1 MKSRTSFFNFTV
13 LKKDLTRYAPLWGLY
28 TVFVLLFL
36 LLAWDDSTAAQFVNI
51 LPELLYGMA
60 VLNFIYA
67 GIASLLLFSDLHKP
81 RMSNML
87 HALPLRREG
96 WFFTHVTAGMLFC
109 LIPNGLGALIC
120 APFMGQYLYGVLL
133 WLAVMVMEYLI
144 FFGIGCFSA
153 LCTGTSLGSLLI
165 YGLINFLAPLCA
177 WLVQT
182 FYEPLL
188 YGIEI
193 DLERI
198 ARLSPVVMLSDVD
211 FLEMTYNNM
220 NGTTTLDKFYPETW
234 GYLGIAA
241 GVGLVLMALAILLY
255 RKRHLES
262 AGDLIACKGVG
273 PVFLGLYTLL
283 MASIF
288 YLTGDM
294 FDDSFG
300 FVLTLVGFAVG
311 FFTGRMLLEKR
322 VNVFGKR
329 SLLAFVI
336 SAAVFFGSFLLT
348 SLDPIG
354 ITRRIPTAD
363 QVTQVSISPNSY
375 NMRDRAATLT
385 DPGDIDAVL
394 AIHKYAVENRD
405 TEGIPTNSVCILYT
419 LENGRTMKRFYRIPT
434 TEAAPLHR
442 IYSRPEVVLGTADPA
457 AFMEQVK
464 QLDYYPYEN
473 GQLLVHMSSWR
484 YDNVSPEDY
493 TEPVYLVNFSGS
505 FADNATAK
513 ALVEAIYADCR
524 AGVLSQWDYHSEY
537 PTVGNISLVLEHDG
551 LTEYVDVTI
560 NSRCINTLTFL
571 NSLEPTN

>member
-28 TVFVLLFL
+28 TVFMLLFL
-36 LLAWDDSTAAQFVNI
+36 LLAWEDATAAQFVNI
-51 LPELLYGMA
+51 LPELLYGMGI
-60 VLNFIYA
+60 LNFIYA
-67 GIASLLLFSDLHKP
+67 GIASLLLFSDLHTP

-109 LIPNGLGALIC
+109 LIPNVLGVAIC
-120 APFMGQYLYGVLL
+120 VPFMGQYAYGALL
-133 WLAVMVMEYLI
+133 WLAVSVLEYLV
-144 FFGIGCFSA
+144 FFGMGCFCA
-153 LCTGTSLGSLLI
+153 LCTGSTLGSLLL

-193 DLERI
+193 DLERLS
-198 ARLSPVVMLSDVD
+198 RLSPVITLSDAD
-211 FLEMTYNNM
+211 FLEMTYDNM
-220 NGTTTLDKFYPETW
+220 TGITTLDRFYPETW
-234 GYLGIAA
+234 GYLGVAA
-241 GVGLVLMALAILLY
+241 GVGLVLMVLALLLY
-255 RKRHLES
+255 RKRHLET
-262 AGDLIACKGVG
+262 AGDLIACKAVG

-283 MASIF
+283 IASIF

-294 FDDSFG
+294 FDGTFNY
-300 FVLTLVGFAVG
+300 LLALVGFGVG

-322 VNVFGKR
+322 VNVFNKR
-329 SLLAFVI
+329 SLLAFGICV
-336 SAAVFFGSFLLT
+336 ALFFGSFLLT
-348 SLDPIG
+348 SLDPMG
-354 ITRRIPTAD
+354 ITRKVPTAD
-363 QVTQVSISPNSY
+363 QVTQISIYPNSY
-375 NMRDRAATLT
+375 GLRANGTVLT
-385 DPGDIDAVL
+385 DPADIDTVL
-394 AIHKYAVENRD
+394 SIHKYAVENRD
-405 TEGIPTNSVCILYT
+405 TEGVPTNSVCMVYT
-419 LENGRTMKRFYRIPT
+419 LKNGRTMKRVYRIPS

-442 IYSRPEVVLGTADPA
+442 IYSRPEVVLHTDDLALLLA
-457 AFMEQVK
+457 QVK
-464 QLDYYPYEN
+464 QLDYYPYED
-473 GQLLVHMSSWR
+473 GQLLVHMSNWR
-484 YDNVSPEDY
+484 YDNVSKDDY
-493 TEPVYLVNFSGS
+493 TEPVFLLNFNGS